1 LINSKFCCIIGDYES
16 LLVLLER
23 PPVYCPSQ
31 SPRTIQLLVS
41 FKRNEKDSILYDHTG
56 AVVRPFT
63 NKSQVLDIFGTP
75 VLCDG
80 GWNSPSNVEQL
91 LTMVGNVHSAR
102 GQRGGYETSC
112 QDCWDLENDGIHTH
126 GCRVHRQGLRLWSQ
140 GNPCRSTIIEL
151 VTSKN
156 NLHAATYTA
165 HGDIAFT
172 PEEFLDKRRTSL
184 L

>member
-1 LINSKFCCIIGDYES
+1 LSLSKSAYNTTFGLIQEERERLDLIRSYGRRSKTFHFN
-16 LLVLLER
+16 
-23 PPVYCPSQ
+23 Q
-31 SPRTIQLLVS
+31 
-41 FKRNEKDSILYDHTG
+41 
-56 AVVRPFT
+56 
-63 NKSQVLDIFGTP
+63 SQVMDIFGMP
-75 VLCDG
+75 VICDG

-91 LTMVGNVHSAR
+91 LTMVGNTHSAR

-112 QDCWDLENDGIHTH
+112 EDCWNLERDGIHSH

-151 VTSKN
+151 VTAKN

-172 PEEFLDKRRTSL
+172 PDEFLDKRRKYITSL
-184 L
+184 TDVM